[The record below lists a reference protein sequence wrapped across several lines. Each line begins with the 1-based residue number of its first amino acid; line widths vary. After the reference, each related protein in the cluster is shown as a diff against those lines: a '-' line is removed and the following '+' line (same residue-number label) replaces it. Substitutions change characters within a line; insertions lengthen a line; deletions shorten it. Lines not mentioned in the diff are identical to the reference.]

1 MSPFDVYL
9 YQTENT
15 TKKTEKEL
23 KKEERSIWKLCLKSY
38 KEKGE
43 HSNPF
48 DVR

>member
-1 MSPFDVYL
+1 MSPIDVYL
-9 YQTENT
+9 YQIENT

-23 KKEERSIWKLCLKSY
+23 KREERSIRRLCSKSY

-43 HSNPF
+43 HSTPF